1 MTLQFILGTASF
13 DHEQVIMENLRVQ
26 MNQHPHDQFF
36 YLVPNHIKF
45 ESEVEALK
53 QLNQR
58 DEPLYAESNFQTFS
72 IPRLVWYYMKN
83 HPAYQRTRL
92 SDAGIN
98 MLIYQILLNH
108 QDELT
113 IFRGEKSQTGFIQK
127 LAQQIAEMQAGQI
140 TADDLQQMVK
150 QPDLTPGLKDKLHDF
165 IIIYRA
171 FEIYT
176 DGEYLYKSDVL
187 NLFAQY
193 LESYQIDLS
202 HSHFYFNGFN
212 QFTAQEAHLVSLLI
226 QQAASVTISL
236 NLNRPYVQNGPT
248 NPTLFYQAANWY
260 HRFYQVARSA
270 RVPIFSDQIARQ
282 QRVSDELRSLDV
294 YWQQSEQLG
303 KIDSPTIINPANIQ
317 VLHASTPFAELEAI
331 ATQIRQMVN
340 QDGYRYADFLILT
353 RHLDRYQNIIK
364 PVFNMLQVP
373 YFSDVTQSMENHPLV
388 ELITALFK
396 LEAGTHHYQY
406 ADVMRL
412 LKTELMLPRD
422 NEDEPLSITEYR
434 KNVALTENLV
444 LKNGYAGQRWLQ
456 DEDWQY
462 VSLSEGDFGL
472 QSDHVQDLTRR
483 INIIRHFVKDTFPP
497 FFRRMRQ
504 AKTGRQAVQI
514 LYEFLVQTGVA
525 EQLKR
530 WRQNSIDRDDLVEAA
545 QPEQVWQTLCNLLD
559 DYVSILGETRFN
571 LEDFLALL
579 QTGFQGATYAQ
590 IPSTLDQVAISESGI
605 VQMHNRKIVF
615 MLGSTDD
622 VMPDKI
628 TTEALF
634 SDADR
639 DDLSVHFT
647 EGQYL
652 RETAESQMANDPFLN
667 YLAFLAGSEK
677 LIFTYNLGGDD
688 DTNRQISPYVQRIV
702 NDFGIKIQHIHSVPQ
717 PDDDVMNYVG
727 TYRSTLRHLVQVS
740 QAAQVTDTTL
750 TPNWQFIYQ
759 QLVHQPDYVTLTHK
773 LLGGLDYNNTPTR
786 LTQEIVTG
794 LYGHKL
800 DTSISKL
807 EQFYSNPYEYFLR
820 YGLKLKERDVFEL
833 SPAST
838 GQFYHEAL
846 DHLMRTI
853 RAQNLDLATLDVV
866 KLNQLVDT
874 IVADMLANQN
884 DSQYVILDSS
894 HRMNY
899 LKQQLIQTVKHTAL
913 TLQKQSQYTP
923 MRPRKTEVSFGRVGN
938 VNDLKPLS
946 FILSAND
953 ALKTTKLINVRGR
966 IDRIDA
972 MRVND
977 KDYLGIVDYKSSDKT
992 LDFSQVYDGT
1002 SMQMMTYLDVLAH
1015 NLNRLDSDSS
1025 AALAGAVYLHIF
1037 NPKYTVKEAKGSTE
1051 DMILNK
1057 QKYKGILVN
1066 DTDLLNQI
1074 DQQLTGDQ
1082 YGNSKLFQ
1090 IYKKKD
1096 GTFRTDA
1103 IVKPDDLQRLMEHN
1117 ELLIQ
1122 QAGQEIFTGN
1132 IDLAPARFSANKDAM
1147 QYTPY
1152 RSIMQFDPLL
1162 NENNYRDVPSYDLAT
1177 VLQKLREEHK

>member
-13 DHEQVIMENLRVQ
+13 DHEKMIMDDLQSQ
-26 MNQHPHDQFF
+26 MNHHPHDQFF

-53 QLNQR
+53 KLNQR
-58 DEPLYAESNFQTFS
+58 NDPLYAESNFQTFS

-92 SDAGIN
+92 SDAGIS
-98 MLIYQILLNH
+98 MLIYQILLDH

-113 IFRGEKSQTGFIQK
+113 VFRGEKSQTGFIQK
-127 LAQQIAEMQAGQI
+127 LAQQIAEMQAGKI
-140 TADDLQQMVK
+140 TADDLKRMFN
-150 QPDLTPGLKDKLHDF
+150 QPDLTPGLQDKLHDF

-171 FEIYT
+171 FET
-176 DGEYLYKSDVL
+176 CTAGEYLYKSDVL

-193 LESYQIDLS
+193 LESHQIDLS
-202 HSHFYFNGFN
+202 HSHFAFNGFN
-212 QFTAQEAHLVSLLI
+212 QFTAQESHLVSLLI

-236 NLNRPYVQNGPT
+236 NLDRPYVQNGPT
-248 NPTLFYQAANWY
+248 QPTLFYQAANWY
-260 HRFYQVARSA
+260 HQFYQVARNA
-270 RVPIFSDQIARQ
+270 GVAIFQDQFAKR
-282 QRVSDELRSLDV
+282 QRVSDELRSLDA

-303 KIDSPTIINPANIQ
+303 KIDPPKITNPANIQ
-317 VLHASTPFAELEAI
+317 VFHAATPFAELESI
-331 ATQIRQMVN
+331 ATQIRQMVTQN
-340 QDGYRYADFLILT
+340 GYRYADFLILT

-373 YFSDVTQSMENHPLV
+373 YFSDITQSMENHPLV
-388 ELITALFK
+388 ELITALFQ
-396 LEAGTHHYQY
+396 LESGTYHYQY

-422 NEDEPLSITEYR
+422 SEGEPLDIAEYR
-434 KNVALTENLV
+434 KDVALTENLV

-462 VSLSEGDFGL
+462 VWLSDGDFGV

-483 INIIRHFVKDTFPP
+483 INVIRHFVKDTFPP
-497 FFRRMRQ
+497 FFNQMRQ

-514 LYEFLVQTGVA
+514 LYEFLIQTGVV
-525 EQLKR
+525 EQLKH
-530 WRQNSIDRDDLVEAA
+530 WRQTSIDHDDLVEAA

-559 DYVSILGETRFN
+559 DYVSILGETQFN

-605 VQMHNRKIVF
+605 VQMHNRKVVF

-639 DDLSVHFT
+639 DDLSAYFT

-677 LIFTYNLGGDD
+677 LVFTYNLGGDD

-702 NDFGIKIQHIHSVPQ
+702 NDFGLTIQHIHDVPQ
-717 PDDDVMNYVG
+717 FNDNVMNYVG

-740 QAAQVTDTTL
+740 QAAQVTDTSL

-759 QLVHQPDYVTLTHK
+759 QLVHQPDYQALTHK

-786 LTQEIVTG
+786 LTQNIVTG
-794 LYGHKL
+794 LYGTTL
-800 DTSISKL
+800 NTSISKL
-807 EQFYSNPYEYFLR
+807 EQFYRNPYEYFLR

-846 DHLMRTI
+846 DYLMRTLH
-853 RAQNLDLATLDVV
+853 AKHLELSTLPHDQL
-866 KLNQLVDT
+866 KQLVNT
-874 IVADMLANQN
+874 VVAEILANQT
-884 DSQYVILDSS
+884 DMQYAILDSS

-899 LKQQLIQTVKHTAL
+899 LKQQLIQTVQHTAL

-923 MRPRKTEVSFGRVGN
+923 MRPHQTEVSFGQVGN
-938 VNDLKPLS
+938 KHDLKPLS

-953 ALKTTKLINVRGR
+953 DLQTTKLINVRGR

-972 MRVND
+972 MRIND
-977 KDYLGIVDYKSSDKT
+977 KDYLGIVDYKSSDKN
-992 LDFSQVYDGT
+992 LDFAQVYDGT
-1002 SMQMMTYLDVLAH
+1002 SMQMMTYLDVLSH
-1015 NLNRLDSDSS
+1015 NLDQLDPNAQ
-1025 AALAGAVYLHIF
+1025 AALAGAVYLHIC
-1037 NPKYTVKEAKGSTE
+1037 NPKYTVKEAKGSME

-1057 QKYKGILVN
+1057 QKYKGILIN
-1066 DTDLLNQI
+1066 DTDLLDQI
-1074 DQQLTGDQ
+1074 DQQLTGNQ
-1082 YGNSKLFQ
+1082 YGYSKLFS

-1096 GTFRTDA
+1096 GTFNTDA
-1103 IVKPDDLQRLMEHN
+1103 IVKSDDLQRLMAHN
-1117 ELLIQ
+1117 EMLIK

-1132 IDLAPARFSANKDAM
+1132 IDLTPARFSTNQDAM

-1177 VLQKLREEHK
+1177 VLKKIREEHK